1 MSWLYAVVWS
11 AVAIGL
17 VLLDR
22 RLWRRPAPKQ
32 ATVEP
37 VRVSEGER
45 R

>member
-17 VLLDR
+17 VLLDL
-22 RLWRRPAPKQ
+22 RLWPRPAPKQ

>member
-1 MSWLYAVVWS
+1 LYAVVWS

-17 VLLDR
+17 VFLDR

-32 ATVEP
+32 ATVES
-37 VRVSEGER
+37 VRVREGER